1 MNLVKLKRAEEMFL
15 DRYPGGFENPEIV
28 AIRKK
33 RHNVDKMVGLAQE
46 SFSKRRFEES
56 DQVIQNMLKVVS
68 QSSVISVFEKPRFK
82 DFVYSLSSK
91 DRILLANGLQAL
103 LRGKQQKGFQTILDL
118 LKSSKLAEWP
128 LMTIYQTYFHSHRDV
143 FVKPTTVKGI
153 IEYFE
158 LKDLHYKPIPSWAFY
173 DEYRSTILEM
183 KSKVDG
189 SLSPT
194 NLAFSWFLLLSFH
207 GNVSLNR

>member
-33 RHNVDKMVGLAQE
+33 RHNVDKMVALAQE

-118 LKSSKLAEWP
+118 LKSSKLAKWP

>member
-1 MNLVKLKRAEEMFL
+1 MNLIKLKRAEEVFL
-15 DRYPGGFENPEIV
+15 DRYPGGFENPEV
-28 AIRKK
+28 DAIRKK
-33 RHNVDKMVGLAQE
+33 RHNVDKMVAFAQE
-46 SFSKRRFEES
+46 SFSKRSFKQS
-56 DQVIQNMLKVVS
+56 DQILLHMVKLVS

-82 DFVYSLSSK
+82 DFVDRLSPN
-91 DRILLANGLQAL
+91 DRVLLANGLQEL
-103 LRGKQQKGFQTILDL
+103 LHGKQQKGFETILDL
-118 LKSSKLAEWP
+118 LKRSNLAKWP
-128 LMTIYQTYFHSHRDV
+128 LLTICQTYFHSHQDV

-158 LKDLHYKPIPSWAFY
+158 LKDLQYKPVPSWAFY

-183 KSKVDG
+183 KSKVDD

-207 GNVSLNR
+207 GNVI